1 MGIITDTVARLSDT
15 ADPTAA
21 GTTCAVVAVLVLA
34 VAVHIFVLRV
44 SGSSNNNAS
53 GGAGFTWKEVP
64 PTVPPTATNSSE
76 AASGH
81 ARLVATRLPVS
92 EQRARAST
100 FHKLMSS
107 RRSLRFFS
115 PDPVDDQ
122 VLATAIATAGTAPS
136 GAHKQPWVFCVVRDS
151 STKHRIRELVEAE
164 ELVNYERRMKKASRV
179 AVVQPTCRHSAAA
192 VVYEV
197 DRVPVVS
204 GNRSDGI
211 FLAMFESCT
220 DNAGDC
226 GIVQLCWSV
235 TAPSLDDSSSSHS

>member
-1 MGIITDTVARLSDT
+1 MGIITDTVARLVVAVVGDT

-21 GTTCAVVAVLVLA
+21 ASAVVAVLVLA

-44 SGSSNNNAS
+44 SGSSNNNTS
-53 GGAGFTWKEVP
+53 GDAGFTWKEVP
-64 PTVPPTATNSSE
+64 PTVPTTITNSSE

-92 EQRARAST
+92 EQRVRAST

-115 PDPVDDQ
+115 PDPVDDH

-179 AVVQPTCRHSAAA
+179 AVVQPTCRHSAA
-192 VVYEV
+192 V
-197 DRVPVVS
+197 DRVPRRKRQPIRWHIPGHV
-204 GNRSDGI
+204 RI
-211 FLAMFESCT
+211 L
-220 DNAGDC
+220 
-226 GIVQLCWSV
+226 
-235 TAPSLDDSSSSHS
+235 H

>member
-21 GTTCAVVAVLVLA
+21 TCAVVAVLVLA

-44 SGSSNNNAS
+44 SGSSSNNTS
-53 GGAGFTWKEVP
+53 GDAGFTWKEVP
-64 PTVPPTATNSSE
+64 PTVPPTITNSSE
-76 AASGH
+76 AEASGH
-81 ARLVATRLPVS
+81 ARLVATRPPVS

-107 RRSLRFFS
+107 RRSMRFFS

-192 VVYEV
+192 VVHEV